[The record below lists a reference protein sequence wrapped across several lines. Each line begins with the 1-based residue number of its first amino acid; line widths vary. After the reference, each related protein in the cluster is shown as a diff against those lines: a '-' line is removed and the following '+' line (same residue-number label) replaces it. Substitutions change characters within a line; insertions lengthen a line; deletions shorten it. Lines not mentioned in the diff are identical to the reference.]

1 MSFTITNYNV
11 INGKIDHVDIGNNTT
26 IYCTNCFNLTELPLW
41 PNVIDVECHNC
52 PNLTELPLWPNIRNI
67 HSNIKILLWS
77 EIIPAIIYEDSD
89 NPICIICL
97 QHDKEVLFNNC
108 FHLYCCKECAIKI
121 YKSTQQ
127 CPICKEKIESMTI
140 KK

>member
-1 MSFTITNYNV
+1 MSFMITNNDV
-11 INGKIDHVDIGNNTT
+11 INGKIDHINIRNNTT

-41 PNVIDVECHNC
+41 PN
-52 PNLTELPLWPNIRNI
+52 IRNI
-67 HSNIKILLWS
+67 YSNIKKILLWS
-77 EIIPAIIYEDSD
+77 ETIPVIIYEDSD

-108 FHLYCCKECAIKI
+108 SHLYCCKECAIKI